1 MGCLVRLIGALLTVV
16 GLVVVVGGLWFLK
29 DGISAKPQPGALE
42 TSVARRLRALAIPR
56 AAVQRQNPVPAS
68 TETIAEGMAH
78 FADHC
83 ASCHANDGGGDTEMG
98 RNLYPKAPDM
108 RLPATQ
114 QLSDG
119 ALFYIIENG
128 VRLTGMPAWGTGT
141 PEGETESWGLVHFIR
156 YLPKLTKEEEVEM
169 EALNPKTREEW
180 KQEEEIQK
188 FLEGEGDAAAP
199 KPPPHGHR

>member
-1 MGCLVRLIGALLTVV
+1 VV
-16 GLVVVVGGLWFLK
+16 PERRHQRE
-29 DGISAKPQPGALE
+29 AQPGALE